1 MKSDCYSSDA
11 KRRHNSH
18 NKIIEISRT
27 CIKWSS
33 AIFVGTIGS
42 VAVSLVA
49 YNSLS
54 IKFWYVPQVLEY
66 WERYKQF
73 AGASGMLLHGNGKFK
88 MGKLK
93 SSNNVVGVSF
103 TDEGNK

>member
-42 VAVSLVA
+42 VAVSLMA
-49 YNSLS
+49 YHSLS
-54 IKFWYVPQVLEY
+54 IKFGYVPQALEY
-66 WERYKQF
+66 RINWERYNQF
-73 AGASGMLLHGNGKFK
+73 AGGSGMLLHINGKFT

-93 SSNNVVGVSF
+93 SFLLS
-103 TDEGNK
+103 